1 METDSIYKYDA
12 IFRAEL
18 NVALEEAYKK
28 CKSMTSDELHLIRIE
43 WLKIILAGS
52 IDNDST
58 ENFILTADGKVFF
71 KLKRSN

>member
-1 METDSIYKYDA
+1 MEMDSLYKYDA

-18 NVALEEAYKK
+18 NVALNDAYKK
-28 CKSMTSDELHLIRIE
+28 CKSMTGDELHLIRIE
-43 WLKIILAGS
+43 WLKTILAGS

-58 ENFILTADGKVFF
+58 ENFMIAADGKVFL